1 MNQKEYQMIFQ
12 IGANLAS
19 SFNTSF
25 GSAYTKLNELAKE
38 TLETQKTLKDVS
50 GFQKA
55 KAALEENE
63 KKLAEQK
70 EQYDTLKTSITKQK
84 EVIKQT
90 TEAISANQQML
101 KNYSKGSYGY
111 NEITSEIER
120 LKETQ
125 SNATE
130 AVRNFTES
138 LEENERQQAKTSSA
152 VDKNQEEI
160 YKYSAKLAEAGIN
173 VNNLTEEQKELQ
185 EQYEELKSA
194 REHLQK
200 ISGQYDELTSKARSQ
215 AAEVGKLAASY
226 AAIGAVIYKGAIEPA
241 IEFESAYAGVLKTV
255 DGTPEQ
261 LQQIKDD
268 ILNLSTIVPTA
279 ASDIAAVAES
289 AGQLGI
295 ATENIT
301 EFSRVMIDLGEST
314 NLSSDEAASN
324 LAKFANIT
332 KMDASN
338 YSNLGS
344 VIVDLG
350 NNFATTEA
358 DIVSMATRL
367 ASTGSITGLSEAQI
381 MAFATALS
389 SVGIEAE
396 AGGSAVSKLL
406 KQFETMYWNDNE
418 SLGLD
423 ERKLNKYAEVA
434 GVTIDEFKKVYGR
447 DSLEAVSMFI
457 SGLNDVERN
466 GKNAIQILS
475 ELGITETRMSNAVL
489 ALASS
494 DGILTEAVSTA
505 NTAWEENTA
514 LATEAGKRYETTE
527 SQLQMAKNSIS
538 NAGIALG
545 EVFTPYIAE
554 AANGI
559 NEFAQNVAGW
569 VKENPEAVKQILE
582 FAGALGGAL
591 LTFKAIKLA
600 GTGIQT
606 TVTGIRKL
614 SAEGKLLSKVKFN
627 AAAIAIAAI
636 GTALA
641 VANQKYKEYLQSTS
655 DAIMYSNGASTS
667 LSNLAEL
674 VTNYGTEAYKAAQKT
689 NEQAAELEGIRD
701 NLAAARTQVE
711 YYGQSLRKESI
722 LTPEEAANLKQPFED
737 LSNYLEQ
744 DFSTSFNTVFENFQT
759 SAIGV
764 MEELGGDIA
773 DVDGLLQAFKNK
785 YSENVGN
792 ANQNIQN
799 YLDKAITG
807 TATDE
812 DRQQFEQS
820 QAMLYALAEADSQS
834 KKDFD
839 TAAAAL
845 DGIDF
850 GADQEAAVAKIQ
862 EMTEYAKSYIEEI
875 NNAQK
880 TVQEENE
887 SLQRKNEIQHEYGL
901 LSDEE
906 YENGKNALA
915 VASVASNAAYQKSF
929 DSFMEQYK
937 EVLDQLQGQL
947 DENILEVFNKSMNS
961 GNFLAD
967 FGESAKA
974 VWGVVI
980 NGYTTTWD
988 EEYKKQH
995 MDAVRETMS
1004 GIINAVDEMS
1014 RAADVAPIIIPVET
1028 AQTAVAS
1035 GLINS
1040 ARIKNE
1046 NGKISVVGSL
1056 SLKPEETAE
1065 VIPWTGEKN
1074 ARGTNYSADTFLAG
1088 ENGAEIITNARG
1100 YKVYT
1105 AEETKDIFDTYTQII
1120 SFLPQ
1125 LQRLNTAATVKA
1137 PVPELTVNAARNAEA
1152 EQIGVEINY
1161 SPTIYLENGSPEE
1174 LEEKLKESNEQ
1185 LLAMVKD
1192 YLRQQREDERRMS
1205 YA

>member
-12 IGANLAS
+12 IGANIAS

-25 GSAYTKLNELAKE
+25 GSASTRLKELAKE
-38 TLETQKTLKDVS
+38 TSETSKVLKDVS

-55 KAALEENE
+55 KEALSANQE
-63 KKLAEQK
+63 KLKEQK
-70 EQYDTLKTSITKQK
+70 EHYDTLQTSIAKQK

-90 TEAISANQQML
+90 TDAISANQQML

-111 NEITSEIER
+111 NEITAEIER

-130 AVRNFTES
+130 AVRQFSES
-138 LEENERQQAKTSSA
+138 LEENERQQEETSNA
-152 VDKNQEEI
+152 VERNQEEV
-160 YKYSAKLAEAGIN
+160 YKYSSRLAEAGIN
-173 VNNLTEEQKELQ
+173 VNNLTEEQEELQ

-200 ISGQYDELTSKARSQ
+200 ISGQYDELTSKAREQ
-215 AAEVGKLAASY
+215 AKEVAKLVASY
-226 AAIGAVIYKGAIEPA
+226 AAVGAAIYKGAVEPA

-261 LQQIKDD
+261 LQQIKED
-268 ILNLSTIVPTA
+268 ILNLSTTVPTA

-301 EFSRVMIDLGEST
+301 EFSKVMIDLGEST
-314 NLSSDEAASN
+314 NLSSDEAASL

-381 MAFATALS
+381 MAVATALS

-406 KQFETMYWNDNE
+406 KQFDVMYWNDDE

-423 ERKLNKYAEVA
+423 KRALNQYAEVA
-434 GVTIDEFKKVYGR
+434 GVTIDEFKEIYGK

-457 SGLNDVERN
+457 SGLSDVERN
-466 GKNAIQILS
+466 GKNAVQILS

-489 ALASS
+489 SLAAS
-494 DGILTEAVSTA
+494 DGILTKAVDTA

-527 SQLQMAKNSIS
+527 SQLQMAKNSIN

-545 EVFTPYIAE
+545 EVFTPMIAD
-554 AANGI
+554 AARGV
-559 NEFAQNVAGW
+559 NEFAQDVAGW

-582 FAGALGGAL
+582 ITGALGGTI
-591 LTFKAIKLA
+591 LTFKTIKLA

-606 TVTGIRKL
+606 AVTGIKKL

-636 GTALA
+636 ATALSI
-641 VANQKYKEYLQSTS
+641 ANQKYKEYLQSTS
-655 DAIMYSNGASTS
+655 DVIMYNNGASTS
-667 LSNLAEL
+667 LSDLAES
-674 VTNYGTEAYKAAQKT
+674 VTSYGTEAFKAAQNT
-689 NEQAAELEGIRD
+689 NQQAAELETIRD
-701 NLAAARTQVE
+701 NLAAAKTQVE
-711 YYGQSLRKESI
+711 YYGQSLREGGI
-722 LTPEEAANLKQPFED
+722 LTPEEAASLKQPFED
-737 LSNYLEQ
+737 LINYLEQ
-744 DFSTSFNTVFENFQT
+744 DFSTSFNLVFENFQT

-773 DVDGLLQAFKNK
+773 EVDGLLQAFKNK
-785 YSENVGN
+785 YSENVSN

-799 YLDKAITG
+799 YFDKAIAG
-807 TATDE
+807 TATEE

-820 QAMLYALAEADSQS
+820 QAMLYALTEADSQS

-839 TAAAAL
+839 AAAATL

-862 EMTEYAKSYIEEI
+862 EMTEYAKSYLEEI

-880 TVQEENE
+880 AVQEENE
-887 SLQRKNEIQHEYGL
+887 NLQRRNEIQHEYGF

-915 VASVASNAAYQKSF
+915 VASVASNTAYQKSF

-937 EVLDQLQGQL
+937 GVLEQLQGQL
-947 DENILEVFNKSMNS
+947 DENIMEAYSKSMNS

-967 FGESAKA
+967 FSESAKA
-974 VWGVVI
+974 VWSVVI
-980 NGYTTTWD
+980 SGYTSTWD
-988 EEYKKQH
+988 EEYQTQH
-995 MDAVRETMS
+995 MNAVTETMS
-1004 GIINAVDEMS
+1004 GIINAVDEMAK
-1014 RAADVAPIIIPVET
+1014 AADVSPIIIPVET

-1035 GLINS
+1035 GLINK
-1040 ARIKNE
+1040 AVIKNE
-1046 NGKISVVGSL
+1046 NGQIGVVGHL
-1056 SLKPEETAE
+1056 SLKPEEIKT
-1065 VIPWTGEKN
+1065 
-1074 ARGTNYSADTFLAG
+1074 YSAAYAGGTDYSVDTFLAG

-1105 AEETKDIFDTYTQII
+1105 AEETKDIFDTYTQIV

-1125 LQRLNTAATVKA
+1125 LQRLNSAATVNA
-1137 PVPELTVNAARNAEA
+1137 PVPELKVSTVKSAEA
-1152 EQIGVEINY
+1152 GQIGVEINY
-1161 SPTIYLENGSPEE
+1161 SPTIYLESDKPEE

-1185 LLAMVKD
+1185 LLEMVKD
-1192 YLRQQREDERRMS
+1192 YLRQQQEDERRMS